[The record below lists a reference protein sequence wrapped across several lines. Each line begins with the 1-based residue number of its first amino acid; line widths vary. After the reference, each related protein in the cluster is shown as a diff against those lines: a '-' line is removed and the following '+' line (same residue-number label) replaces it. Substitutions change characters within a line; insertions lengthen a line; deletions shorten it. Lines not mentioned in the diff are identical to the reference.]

1 MPTGFRKS
9 IRRKSPVK
17 FCLNHFRFKGFRIA
31 LHRMKKSTLSSILF
45 VIILS
50 ISGCVKDIPLKTVRS
65 GDKFLVDIPK
75 SMSEATGLKDNA
87 DIQFKGNKEF
97 PLNFYGLSDE
107 KSEMN
112 TMGVLFS
119 LEEIYFL
126 ETEEIIRFQNVP
138 NSKVSLPKVSSSSF
152 MNCLEGE
159 VILTRDN
166 KEQVFRL
173 QVCDGGARFYRLVL
187 FGNREDMTEYQKQIT
202 DIFGSFREW
211 SEFQSEPL

>member
-1 MPTGFRKS
+1 
-9 IRRKSPVK
+9 
-17 FCLNHFRFKGFRIA
+17 
-31 LHRMKKSTLSSILF
+31 MKNSTLFIILF
-45 VIILS
+45 AFLLFF
-50 ISGCVKDIPLKTVRS
+50 SGCVKDIPLKTVRS

-75 SMSEATGLKDNA
+75 SMSETTGLKDNA

-126 ETEEIIRFQNVP
+126 ETEEIIRFQNMP
-138 NSKVSLPKVSSSSF
+138 NSKVSLPKVSSSGF

-159 VILTRDN
+159 VVLYQNN
-166 KEQVFRL
+166 KEQVFRV
-173 QVCDGGARFYRLVL
+173 QVCDGGTRFYRLVL
-187 FGNREDMTEYQKQIT
+187 FGNREDMGEYQKQIGE
-202 DIFGSFREW
+202 IFGSFREW